1 MRSFIKNL
9 ALPFGLILA
18 AVLLNI
24 FVLYSSVIS
33 AETVQ
38 SRNVY
43 GVSSSED
50 MAVLRIKQR
59 LLKDISGDYSA
70 DIFSLEERIKE
81 LENYR
86 TAVRYIDTKDSYL
99 LSVWSEISSEERTEK
114 AEELYTAALSRF
126 TPDKEALPNVIE
138 RELTAAEETADYLRY
153 LNGYGSYIS
162 GITDR
167 SDHLSDISIYKQD
180 SQILAN
186 IINTRKDFYGLENI
200 PLTPVCETGFML
212 FLNYRLTDIFAA
224 IVPIISLAAVK
235 NSRRKSL
242 LSPVI
247 FTLLGV
253 GAMYLT
259 NLVLIGNYLG
269 LPPMETAVQSMKSFQ
284 SCPYIINAGTL
295 LTLII
300 LMKIAGCLVILFIAS
315 AAAFSSGKNRI
326 ITAAAAISVLFTEV
340 FLALSPTVPT
350 LLSEIN
356 ILSFFSFERFFIRY
370 LNLDIFGL
378 SVARIPVF
386 LVFGTAV
393 ITVLWTYSAKLL
405 KSEND
410 ASIRK
415 TEQEYY
421 DEINRRYNESR
432 KIRHDINN
440 HLLAVSALIE
450 RGSIEEAK
458 RYISEVSEQSDLAAM
473 PVKTGRNVLDAL
485 LFKKTE
491 QAAEKGC
498 KIAFEIDCPIS
509 GSASDY
515 DLCTIFGNILDN
527 AIEASNSGDRISV
540 KIGKQLDMLYISC
553 KNSYSHELKR
563 RGDKILTTKKD
574 FASHGFGIMRVREIA
589 RRYGGDVNI
598 TAENDVFLMEILL
611 NTNNI

>member
-9 ALPFGLILA
+9 ALPFGLIFA

-24 FVLYSSVIS
+24 FVLYSSVLS

-38 SRNVY
+38 SRNAY

-50 MAVLRIKQR
+50 ITVLRIKQR
-59 LLKDISGDYSA
+59 LLKNISGDYSA
-70 DIFSLEERIKE
+70 NIFSLEERIKE
-81 LENYR
+81 LEDYR

-99 LSVWSEISSEERTEK
+99 LSVWSEISAEERVKK
-114 AEELYTAALSRF
+114 AQELYTAALSRF
-126 TPDKEALPNVIE
+126 TPDKEALPHVIE

-167 SDHLSDISIYKQD
+167 SDYLSDISIYKQD

-200 PLTPVCETGFML
+200 PLTPVCETGLTL
-212 FLNYRLTDIFAA
+212 FLNYRLTDIFAG
-224 IVPIISLAAVK
+224 ILPLILLTAVK
-235 NSRRKSL
+235 KLQRKSL

-247 FTLLGV
+247 LAIFGV

-259 NLVLIGNYLG
+259 NLALMGNYLG

-300 LMKIAGCLVILFIAS
+300 LMKIAGCLVVLFISS
-315 AAAFSSGKNRI
+315 AAAFSSGKKQI
-326 ITAAAAISVLFTEV
+326 ITAAAAISVFSSEV

-440 HLLAVSALIE
+440 HLLAISALIE
-450 RGSIEEAK
+450 SGSIEGAK

-491 QAAEKGC
+491 QAVEKGC

-509 GSASDY
+509 GSALDY

-553 KNSYSHELKR
+553 KNPFSHELKR
-563 RGDKILTTKKD
+563 RGDRILTTKKD

>member
-18 AVLLNI
+18 TVLLNI
-24 FVLYSSVIS
+24 FVLYSSVLS
-33 AETVQ
+33 VETVQ
-38 SRNVY
+38 SRSAY

-50 MAVLRIKQR
+50 MSVIRIKQR
-59 LLKDISGDYSA
+59 LLRNILGDYSTE
-70 DIFSLEERIKE
+70 ISSLEERIEE

-86 TAVRYIDTKDSYL
+86 TAVRYIETRDSYL
-99 LSVWSEISSEERTEK
+99 LSVWSEISAEERTEK
-114 AEELYTAALSRF
+114 AEKLYDDALSSL
-126 TPDKEALPNVIE
+126 TPDKKALPHVVE
-138 RELTAAEETADYLRY
+138 RELIAAEETADYLRY
-153 LNGYGSYIS
+153 LSGYGSYIS
-162 GITDR
+162 GITDG
-167 SDHLSDISIYKQD
+167 SENLSEISIFNQD

-200 PLTPVCETGFML
+200 QLTPVCEAGSTL

-224 IVPIISLAAVK
+224 ILPLILLTTVK
-235 NSRRKSL
+235 KSQRKSL
-242 LSPVI
+242 LFPVI
-247 FTLLGV
+247 LTILGV

-259 NLVLIGNYLG
+259 NLALMGNYLG

-284 SCPYIINAGTL
+284 SCPYIINVGTIL
-295 LTLII
+295 ALVI
-300 LMKIAGCLVILFIAS
+300 LMKIAGCLLLLFIVS
-315 AAAFSSGKNRI
+315 AMAFSSGKMRI
-326 ITAAAAISVLFTEV
+326 ITVTAAVFILSAEVLFAIS
-340 FLALSPTVPT
+340 PTAPT
-350 LLSEIN
+350 FLSEIN
-356 ILSFFSFERFFIRY
+356 LLSFFSFERFFIRY
-370 LNLDIFGL
+370 LNLDIFGV

-386 LVFGTAV
+386 LIFGTAI
-393 ITVLWTYSAKLL
+393 ITLQWTYSAKFLQL
-405 KSEND
+405 ENA

-440 HLLAVSALIE
+440 HLLAINALIE
-450 RGSIEEAK
+450 RGDIEEAK
-458 RYISEVSEQSDLAAM
+458 RYISEVSEKSDLAAM

-498 KIAFEIDCPIS
+498 KITFEIDCPIG

-527 AIEASNSGDRISV
+527 AIEASNSSDIISV

-553 KNSYSHELKR
+553 KNPFAGELKR
-563 RGDKILTTKKD
+563 RGEKIFTTKKD
-574 FASHGFGIMRVREIA
+574 CISHGFGIMRVREIT
-589 RRYGGDVNI
+589 RRYDGDVNI
-598 TAENDVFLMEILL
+598 TAENGVFLMEILL